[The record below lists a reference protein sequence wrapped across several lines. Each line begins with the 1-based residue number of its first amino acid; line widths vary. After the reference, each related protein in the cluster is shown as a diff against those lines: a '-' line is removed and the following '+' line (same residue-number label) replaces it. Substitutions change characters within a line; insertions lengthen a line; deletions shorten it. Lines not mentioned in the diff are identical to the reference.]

1 MKKLLIILLYL
12 PIFGFGEVIV
22 KYTSINWLPIN
33 EAEALSAKYNKDILI
48 FFYRENCDY
57 CEKMKNQTFSDS
69 AVIKLINENFFS
81 VMINGKSKYP
91 IIYNKKKFTNEK
103 PNPEEES
110 NFHNLFKELVDLK
123 NGNYYWPTIVMIN
136 RDHKKIIQGSGFW
149 SKEQTLRNLNQLLS
163 K

>member
-69 AVIKLINENFFS
+69 TVIKLINDNFF
-81 VMINGKSKYP
+81 
-91 IIYNKKKFTNEK
+91 
-103 PNPEEES
+103 
-110 NFHNLFKELVDLK
+110 
-123 NGNYYWPTIVMIN
+123 
-136 RDHKKIIQGSGFW
+136 Q
-149 SKEQTLRNLNQLLS
+149 
-163 K
+163 

>member
-69 AVIKLINENFFS
+69 TVIKLINDNFFP
-81 VMINGKSKYP
+81 VMINGKSKSP
-91 IIYNKKKFTNEK
+91 IIYNKKKFTNDK
-103 PNPEEES
+103 PSPEEES
-110 NFHNLFKELVDLK
+110 YFHNLFKELVDLK
-123 NGNYYWPTIVMIN
+123 NGNYYWPSIVMVN
-136 RDHKKIIQGSGFW
+136 SNHKKIIQGSGFW
-149 SKEQTLRNLNQLLS
+149 PKEQILRNLNQLLS
-163 K
+163 N